1 MNNKI
6 NTLPLPNRLVVPL
19 AKLEI
24 DEDTFQPRSGNTN
37 AKHVSDLVEVLARGV
52 ELDPLLVWEDPDT
65 GRYIVGDGHHRLEAY
80 TQVAW
85 SKPILIDV
93 FKCDL
98 ATAKQL
104 SVVENSKKRLNLH
117 DSESR
122 NFGWQ
127 RVVDGV
133 WTKRRII
140 ELCGV
145 SEGTVKNMRRAKREL
160 LKRGEELPDTWNAAR
175 RLAAGNDPDVYDDA
189 EAMRVAIARAKDK
202 FGDELT
208 KLIQRWPE
216 ATGELI
222 SKCAG
227 DHLRK
232 ALAPL
237 GYHETDPYGTPLEI
251 SDVTPF

>member
-6 NTLPLPNRLVVPL
+6 NTLPLPTRIGVPL

-24 DEDTFQPRSGNTN
+24 DEDTFQPRTGKTN
-37 AKHVSDLVEVLARGV
+37 AKHVSDLVDILKRGI

-65 GRYIVGDGHHRLEAY
+65 GRLIIGDGHHRLAAY

-85 SKPILIDV
+85 SKPILVDV

-117 DSESR
+117 DSEYR
-122 NFGWQ
+122 NYAWQ

-133 WTKRRII
+133 WTKRRIT

-160 LKRGEELPDTWNAAR
+160 LKRGEELPDTWNKAR
-175 RLAAGNDPDVYDDA
+175 RMAAGTNPDAYDDA
-189 EAMRVAIARAKDK
+189 ETMRVAISRAKEK
-202 FGDELT
+202 FGDELA
-208 KLIQRWPE
+208 KLCQRWPE
-216 ATGELI
+216 GTGELF

-227 DHLRK
+227 DNLGK
-232 ALAPL
+232 ALAYI
-237 GYHETDPYGTPLEI
+237 GYSEADIY
-251 SDVTPF
+251 